1 MIDTQ
6 IVRQQVTSLQSD
18 VLDWKTGNNYN
29 TLNKQQF
36 IDKMKEKY
44 NYLQENSCTL
54 FDKCIDGSM
63 DLPRLE
69 QMLQMIEKV
78 RQGYDFNSASVD
90 IGQSLTDHYVKP
102 LIENKNKK

>member
-36 IDKMKEKY
+36 IDHMKEKY
-44 NYLQENSCTL
+44 IYLQENSSTL
-54 FDKCIDGSM
+54 FDKCIDSTI

-69 QMLQMIEKV
+69 QMLQMIEKI
-78 RQGYDFNSASVD
+78 RQGYDFNSASVE

-102 LIENKNKK
+102 LIEKNKK